1 MTHRVTLDMLYY
13 PKGLTV
19 KDVVRA
25 IQVTRSNLEQF
36 KKLEG
41 TSATKYTV
49 YPSNWVVMP
58 FRGTTRVMTNKKFC
72 ANFVPIDFADIKEAM
87 AIVDRELSPKR
98 TSYTSGK
105 VSMPKAKDTK

>member
-1 MTHRVTLDMLYY
+1 
-13 PKGLTV
+13 
-19 KDVVRA
+19 
-25 IQVTRSNLEQF
+25 
-36 KKLEG
+36 
-41 TSATKYTV
+41 
-49 YPSNWVVMP
+49 
-58 FRGTTRVMTNKKFC
+58 MTNKKFC